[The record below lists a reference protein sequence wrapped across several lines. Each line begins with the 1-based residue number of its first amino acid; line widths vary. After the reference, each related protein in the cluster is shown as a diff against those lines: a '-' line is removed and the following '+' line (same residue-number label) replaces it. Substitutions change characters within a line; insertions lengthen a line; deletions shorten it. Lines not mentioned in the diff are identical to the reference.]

1 MKNTVLILYFSI
13 FALFIIYR
21 SYQINVTKK
30 ICRGFA
36 VSNTP
41 CKLGGTL
48 SVSTLLSRASSSR
61 ACVRASVCVSALL
74 LLPFDPCI
82 SVSQGLGDTLTESSH
97 SQDTA
102 TTTAQNPPPVVLY
115 PTIHFKPRGQARYTV
130 PAITLAYNLNGK
142 KPFFFLSLKQG
153 GECDKKG
160 ENAKEEAGATQTP
173 AFT

>member
-61 ACVRASVCVSALL
+61 ACVRASVCERVCVSALL

-82 SVSQGLGDTLTESSH
+82 SVS
-97 SQDTA
+97 
-102 TTTAQNPPPVVLY
+102 
-115 PTIHFKPRGQARYTV
+115 
-130 PAITLAYNLNGK
+130 
-142 KPFFFLSLKQG
+142 
-153 GECDKKG
+153 
-160 ENAKEEAGATQTP
+160 
-173 AFT
+173 

>member
-21 SYQINVTKK
+21 SYQINLLK

-82 SVSQGLGDTLTESSH
+82 SVS
-97 SQDTA
+97 
-102 TTTAQNPPPVVLY
+102 
-115 PTIHFKPRGQARYTV
+115 
-130 PAITLAYNLNGK
+130 
-142 KPFFFLSLKQG
+142 
-153 GECDKKG
+153 
-160 ENAKEEAGATQTP
+160 
-173 AFT
+173 